1 MRKLCLWALTAAA
14 ALAQNAP
21 APDLAS
27 LGQTAQQRAADWE
40 RLAQGLNAS
49 IRGLL
54 PCDAKGP
61 AAISEVSRASD
72 ARLAAL
78 ADYLQAA
85 AQQASRETEAAK
97 RALISSNTLGA
108 VLSAERA
115 EAGQEQSGADGQV
128 ANLAAG
134 LAEKPSLKTPIE
146 ALQEVR
152 AGLQKRHDLIEA
164 GMKGQES
171 VTPALR
177 DLVTAAEAREAAWKD
192 VLASNE
198 AERTRW
204 KAYYVARLAR
214 AQTECSIIQG
224 TAPAAAPPATKGKQ
238 P

>member
-21 APDLAS
+21 APNLAS
-27 LGQTAQQRAADWE
+27 LEQTAQQRAADWE

-78 ADYLQAA
+78 AEYLQAA
-85 AQQASRETEAAK
+85 AQQASKETETAK
-97 RALISSNTLGA
+97 RALTSSAALAA
-108 VLSAERA
+108 VLNAERA
-115 EAGQEQSGADGQV
+115 EVGQEQNGADGQV

-134 LAEKPSLKTPIE
+134 LSEKPTLRTPVE

-152 AGLQKRHDLIEA
+152 SGLQQRHDLVETGLKNQDA
-164 GMKGQES
+164 A
-171 VTPALR
+171 TTALR
-177 DLVTAAEAREAAWKD
+177 DLIAAAEAREAAWKD
-192 VLASNE
+192 ILAAYE

-204 KAYYVARLAR
+204 KTYYAARLAR
-214 AQTECSIIQG
+214 TQTECSIIQG
-224 TAPAAAPPATKGKQ
+224 TAPAPKGKQ

>member
-21 APDLAS
+21 APNLAA
-27 LGQTAQQRAADWE
+27 LEQTAQQRAADWE

-78 ADYLQAA
+78 AEYLQAA
-85 AQQASRETEAAK
+85 AQQASRETEVAK
-97 RALISSNTLGA
+97 QALTSSNTLGA
-108 VLSAERA
+108 VLNAERA
-115 EAGQEQSGADGQV
+115 EVGLEQNGADGQV

-134 LAEKPSLKTPIE
+134 LAEKPTLRTPIE

-152 AGLQKRHDLIEA
+152 AGLQQRHDLAEA
-164 GMKGQES
+164 GLKGQES
-171 VTPALR
+171 VVAALR
-177 DLVTAAEAREAAWKD
+177 DLVTAAEARESAWKD
-192 VLASNE
+192 VLGTNE

-204 KAYYVARLAR
+204 KAYYAARLAR

-224 TAPAAAPPATKGKQ
+224 TAPAAAPVKGKQ